1 VHSVVATWSGEDFA
15 VMATADRHDH
25 AIVGQSSLI
34 ASALGRLDVSQIAR
48 CATFLR
54 HGFGYLGVASALHL
68 SLPPEVRIGGCLTG
82 ACAALLWWA

>member
-48 CATFLR
+48 CATFLATVLAIWVSLR
-54 HGFGYLGVASALHL
+54 HYISRFRLKSEL
-68 SLPPEVRIGGCLTG
+68 
-82 ACAALLWWA
+82 AAA